1 MTPPDTD
8 MQKDKR
14 RHRGPV
20 IVVILLIAVVL
31 LGFVVWMGGVFE
43 TAPGPDDP
51 ESAQQDE
58 TSSEQF
64 REGDVEVPESAPTET
79 VEPGDPDTDVSD

>member
-43 TAPGPDDP
+43 TAPGRTIRKARSRTKPVRSN
-51 ESAQQDE
+51 SAKA
-58 TSSEQF
+58 TSRCPRARRPKRSSPAI
-64 REGDVEVPESAPTET
+64 RTPT
-79 VEPGDPDTDVSD
+79 